1 MDNKEQMQQAIQ
13 SGDAAKLK
21 SVLQGDPK
29 LVNAALAN
37 GVSPLMLATYYGRN
51 DLAEILLQHGA
62 EQDIYVASAR
72 GNVARVRELLDAHP
86 DLLDSF
92 APDGHIP
99 LGLAA
104 FFGQGAVVQLLLER
118 GAKVNV
124 SSRNAQKVTP
134 LHGSVSRGDIESSK
148 LLLDKGADVNARQER
163 GFTPLFSAAGAG
175 KIELMQLLVER
186 GADVNA
192 LTDDSKTAYDIAVER
207 KQEKAAEWL
216 KARMSHSAH
225 P

>member
-1 MDNKEQMQQAIQ
+1 MDSKEQLQQAIE

-21 SVLQGDPK
+21 SILQADPK
-29 LVNAALAN
+29 LTNAPLTN
-37 GVSPLMLATYYGRN
+37 GVSPLMLATYYGRTE
-51 DLAEILLQHGA
+51 LADILLQHGA
-62 EQDIYVASAR
+62 EQDIYVAAAR
-72 GNVARVRELLDAHP
+72 GNVPRVRELLDARP
-86 DLLDSF
+86 DLLNSF

-104 FFGQGAVVQLLLER
+104 FFGQRAVVQLLLER

-134 LHGSVSRGDIESSK
+134 LHGAVSRGDIETAK
-148 LLLDKGADVNARQER
+148 LLLDKGANVNARQER

-192 LTDDSKTAYDIAVER
+192 LTDDGKTSYDIALER

-216 KARMSHSAH
+216 KTRMSRSAH

>member
-1 MDNKEQMQQAIQ
+1 MDSKEQMQQAIQ
-13 SGDAAKLK
+13 SGDPAKLK
-21 SVLQGDPK
+21 SLLQADPK
-29 LVNAALAN
+29 FASAPLAN
-37 GVSPLMLATYYGRN
+37 GVTPLMLATYYGRTE
-51 DLAEILLQHGA
+51 LAEILLQHGA
-62 EQDIYVASAR
+62 AQDIYVAAAR

-86 DLLDSF
+86 DLLNAF

-104 FFGQGAVVQLLLER
+104 FFGQRAVVQLLLDR

-124 SSRNAQKVTP
+124 SSRNAQKVMP
-134 LHGSVSRGDIESSK
+134 LHGAVSRGDIEVTK
-148 LLLDKGADVNARQER
+148 LLLDKGAEVNARQER

-175 KIELMQLLVER
+175 NIELMELLVRR

-192 LTDDSKTAYDIAVER
+192 RTDDGKTAYDIAVER

-216 KARMSHSAH
+216 KSKVSRSAH
-225 P
+225 S